1 MVDLTPA
8 RQALEEARRN
18 GAAEP
23 ARECL
28 TRAESALAEAE
39 RLATAPDAASRQRA
53 DWLARLS
60 TAESSCATLVARA
73 ASPKVVSPSPVPSAD
88 KEIERLRARMR
99 KAEEEQKKAEERVLA
114 LQRDLDLTETEFIR
128 AKARLKGIETKAE
141 ASSAVAEARI
151 LMLRLKDEKGSA
163 ASVARVQEKL
173 DRAEQQLQEGNFGAA
188 IFFAMRA
195 KELLDPA
202 RAHATLKKPQDPART
217 PSER

>member
-1 MVDLTPA
+1 VVKFGAPQSWRPAVRRGAPDL
-8 RQALEEARRN
+8 R
-18 GAAEP
+18 
-23 ARECL
+23 
-28 TRAESALAEAE
+28 ESAIAF
-39 RLATAPDAASRQRA
+39 DRQTFA
-53 DWLARLS
+53 GLLK
-60 TAESSCATLVARA
+60 EGTLV
-73 ASPKVVSPSPVPSAD
+73 SNGMPKFD
-88 KEIERLRARMR
+88 
-99 KAEEEQKKAEERVLA
+99 
-114 LQRDLDLTETEFIR
+114 DLSGDEVEDLYQFIR

-202 RAHATLKKPQDPART
+202 RGHATPKKPQDPAKT